1 MKRIYGESGQ
11 YSIAEE
17 NELFG
22 IVDNSGHL
30 LLPLEYERITVA
42 YGIKDGFGF
51 IVDHERVFGQVLVK
65 QCVLDVRKYGF
76 VASASTLDRCRERA
90 YDALCSCFF
99 IGRKIAR
106 NVAQNGFEHGGAVFG
121 VKHTLGRRKQGNG
134 LLLANREHTL

>member
-30 LLPLEYERITVA
+30 LLPLEYDRITVA

-51 IVDHERVFGQVLVK
+51 ILCKNGKFGYVEFPYSRSYRPSTRFAGYRYVPSTDHWAPIHSCTCQNSYRILPLPSQGAANSWFSVDF
-65 QCVLDVRKYGF
+65 
-76 VASASTLDRCRERA
+76 
-90 YDALCSCFF
+90 SCFF
-99 IGRKIAR
+99 YLLKIERKYRYYI
-106 NVAQNGFEHGGAVFG
+106 
-121 VKHTLGRRKQGNG
+121 
-134 LLLANREHTL
+134 

>member
-30 LLPLEYERITVA
+30 LLPLEYDRITVA

-51 IVDHERVFGQVLVK
+51 ILCKNGKFGYVEFGRREHLNEYEDRVVPDDPNGCALAFLPCIYDGIETKRNGLAMYSEREKEIKDLWYDLK
-65 QCVLDVRKYGF
+65 
-76 VASASTLDRCRERA
+76 VARS
-90 YDALCSCFF
+90 
-99 IGRKIAR
+99 IGR
-106 NVAQNGFEHGGAVFG
+106 
-121 VKHTLGRRKQGNG
+121 
-134 LLLANREHTL
+134 